1 MPETGGTPT
10 TGKILRG
17 CRAMWLTFDN
27 KGYTCLGK
35 DSDDLSIEGNN
46 DSEQVKNVQGEVTFV
61 NNGYT
66 PTLSND
72 GYIARR
78 EDAIYPFL
86 QTIVDTLATD
96 DERTSATLIVA
107 TLTDEV
113 KDSTT
118 KTLTGKGFSVP
129 VKVVFDSDG
138 GGTSGYA
145 IPFTISEDGGRTQG
159 TVSVSNKV
167 PTFTLEGGTSPE
179 ALSEPAQTKSSSK
192 SNLS

>member
-1 MPETGGTPT
+1 M
-10 TGKILRG
+10 
-17 CRAMWLTFDN
+17 
-27 KGYTCLGK
+27 
-35 DSDDLSIEGNN
+35 
-46 DSEQVKNVQGEVTFV
+46 

-167 PTFTLEGGTSPE
+167 PTFTPEGGTSPT
-179 ALSEPAQTKSSSK
+179 ALSEPTQTKSSSK

>member
-1 MPETGGTPT
+1 MPETPTTPT

-27 KGYTCLGK
+27 EGYTCLGK

-113 KDSTT
+113 K
-118 KTLTGKGFSVP
+118 
-129 VKVVFDSDG
+129 
-138 GGTSGYA
+138 
-145 IPFTISEDGGRTQG
+145 IPQQRR
-159 TVSVSNKV
+159 
-167 PTFTLEGGTSPE
+167 
-179 ALSEPAQTKSSSK
+179 
-192 SNLS
+192 

>member
-1 MPETGGTPT
+1 MPETGGSQT

-17 CRAMWLTFDN
+17 CRAMWLTFDGE
-27 KGYTCLGK
+27 GYTCLGK

-113 KDSTT
+113 KDSAT

-145 IPFTISEDGGRTQG
+145 ISFTISEDGGRTQG

-167 PTFTLEGGTSPE
+167 PTFTPEGGTSPT
-179 ALSEPAQTKSSSK
+179 ALSEPTQTKSSSK